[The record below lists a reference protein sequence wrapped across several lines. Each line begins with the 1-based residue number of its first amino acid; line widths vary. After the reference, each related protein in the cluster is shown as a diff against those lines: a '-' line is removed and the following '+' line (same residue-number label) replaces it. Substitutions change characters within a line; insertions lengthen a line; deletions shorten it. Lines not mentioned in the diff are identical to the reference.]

1 MPECFVSAG
10 YKCGLMGEDF
20 IQQLKRRDQLA
31 FKQLVE
37 EYQQMVFSTCMG
49 IVHGTDDADDLAQE
63 VFIEAFNSIANFRED
78 AKVSTWLYRI
88 AINKSLNFVRDNK
101 RNRLLQS
108 IGILNVPDIPDDP
121 YQYDLPYE
129 SLLEKQRS
137 KMIQMAIDSLPT
149 NQRTAFVLSKY
160 DDLSYKEI
168 AEVMKISVSS
178 VESLLFRARKSLQKK
193 LLNCYRKEC

>member
-1 MPECFVSAG
+1 MSE
-10 YKCGLMGEDF
+10 EF
-20 IQQLKRRDQLA
+20 IELLKNRNQHA

-49 IVHGTDDADDLAQE
+49 IVHSVNDADDLAQE
-63 VFIEAFNSIANFRED
+63 VFIEAFNSIENFRED
-78 AKVSTWLYRI
+78 AKISTWLYRI

-101 RNRLLQS
+101 RNRFLQS
-108 IGILNVPDIPDDP
+108 IGMLNVPDIPDEP
-121 YQYDLPYE
+121 NHFDLPYE
-129 SLLEKQRS
+129 SLLEQQRS
-137 KMIQMAIDSLPT
+137 KMIQKAIDSLPK

-168 AEVMKISVSS
+168 ADVMEISISS

-193 LLNCYRKEC
+193 LLTCYRNEC